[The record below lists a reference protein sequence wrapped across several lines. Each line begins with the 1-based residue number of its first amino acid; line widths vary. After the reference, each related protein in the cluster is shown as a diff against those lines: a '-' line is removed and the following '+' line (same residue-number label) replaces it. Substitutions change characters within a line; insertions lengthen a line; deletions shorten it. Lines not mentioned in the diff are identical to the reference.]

1 MRRPTGSRLS
11 NSRSRARRL
20 LNPERWRR
28 FIVGSSLT
36 LLKAQDAE
44 VAAAEQAP
52 TSQQVFDPLGCGR
65 PLRVLL
71 AYSHYDY
78 GSKRRGISYETTAF
92 RDPLSW
98 LGCDVIEARTDALRS
113 FAGRGAG
120 EMLLEL
126 AFRHEPDVLF
136 LIPFKNE
143 VRPEIIGRLRDELEI
158 PTVAWF
164 SDDHWRFDDFTVKFL
179 PHLSAAVTTSR
190 AALEKYRRRG
200 FDRVLKSQWSANHH
214 IFRPLGLPL
223 VHDCSFIGQPHS
235 DRRELVRRLKR
246 AGIEVVTRGFGWPE
260 GRASLREMVEISNQ
274 SRLCLNFG
282 NASVGKENQVKGRDF
297 EIPAMGR
304 PMLTA
309 ASPEIG
315 EYFSEAE
322 VAVYRDGDDL
332 VERVLE
338 LLADA
343 ERREAL
349 ARAGHARFLAEHT
362 AEKRLGALF
371 GEMARAGW
379 LSAR

>member
-1 MRRPTGSRLS
+1 
-11 NSRSRARRL
+11 
-20 LNPERWRR
+20 
-28 FIVGSSLT
+28 
-36 LLKAQDAE
+36 
-44 VAAAEQAP
+44 
-52 TSQQVFDPLGCGR
+52 
-65 PLRVLL
+65 
-71 AYSHYDY
+71 
-78 GSKRRGISYETTAF
+78 
-92 RDPLSW
+92 
-98 LGCDVIEARTDALRS
+98 
-113 FAGRGAG
+113 
-120 EMLLEL
+120 
-126 AFRHEPDVLF
+126 
-136 LIPFKNE
+136 
-143 VRPEIIGRLRDELEI
+143 
-158 PTVAWF
+158 
-164 SDDHWRFDDFTVKFL
+164 
-179 PHLSAAVTTSR
+179 
-190 AALEKYRRRG
+190 
-200 FDRVLKSQWSANHH
+200 
-214 IFRPLGLPL
+214 
-223 VHDCSFIGQPHS
+223 
-235 DRRELVRRLKR
+235 
-246 AGIEVVTRGFGWPE
+246 
-260 GRASLREMVEISNQ
+260 MVEISNQ